1 MVKEFKFFQKEKVP
15 PQNLYLG
22 FDMDEV
28 LINVIRYRGH
38 HNMELLDGSDTLL
51 SNVGVPINNCWLRI
65 LTFRTITELRPEM
78 IEIRYRIFET
88 NNNPINFSARMRTV
102 DFLRRVER

>member
-28 LINVIRYRGH
+28 LINVIRYRH
-38 HNMELLDGSDTLL
+38 HYNMEILNDSDTLVA
-51 SNVGVPINNCWLRI
+51 NVGVPIDNCWLRI
-65 LTFRTITELRPEM
+65 LTFRTLTNMRPEM
-78 IEIRYRIFET
+78 LEIRYRVFET
-88 NNNPINFSARMRTV
+88 NNNPLNFTARIRTV
-102 DFLRRVER
+102 DFLTRMEQ